1 MDGVFMFLA
10 DLSRK
15 IDTQHQL
22 DCLQVRGTCRKQRQR
37 GIKKDADTALAG
49 KHVLLVDEICD
60 SGRTLASSNY

>member
-22 DCLQVRGTCRKQRQR
+22 DFISASSYGLGTVSSGNVR
-37 GIKKDADTALAG
+37 IKKDADTA
-49 KHVLLVDEICD
+49 
-60 SGRTLASSNY
+60 SGQACVTGR